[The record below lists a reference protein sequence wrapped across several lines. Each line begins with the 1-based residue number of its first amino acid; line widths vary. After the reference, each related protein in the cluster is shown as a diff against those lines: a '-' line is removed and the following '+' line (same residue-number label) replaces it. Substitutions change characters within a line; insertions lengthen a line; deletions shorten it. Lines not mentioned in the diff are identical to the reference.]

1 MSYLNDIYKI
11 LKLTRDNF
19 DYLPSIWAEENT
31 NELQKLTPWNVQF
44 NSCDWTIDLKPSQRK
59 KKIFYA
65 NFEEEKE
72 VIEKLVKNLQNLKDY
87 DGPTESKLRDVRA
100 KVKDAKSDQD
110 ILKIYEEHKIGNC
123 EEMAHYFF
131 LKIKELFE
139 KDLLEKKLEK
149 PEIKVINIS
158 NGNDHSM
165 VYIKYPN
172 GTVIIVDPLY
182 IKIYNSD
189 NPMIKIPYYSWAII
203 KDTHSLDEIF
213 SNMVSTAQFRMF
225 GGSIEWCVRYQ

>member
-1 MSYLNDIYKI
+1 MGSLFKLYFFMSYLNDIYKI

-44 NSCDWTIDLKPSQRK
+44 NSCDWTTDIKISVRK

-87 DGPTESKLRDVRA
+87 DGPIESKLIDVRA
-100 KVKDAKSDQD
+100 KVEDAKSDQD

-123 EEMAHYFF
+123 EEMAHYF
-131 LKIKELFE
+131 
-139 KDLLEKKLEK
+139 
-149 PEIKVINIS
+149 S
-158 NGNDHSM
+158 
-165 VYIKYPN
+165 
-172 GTVIIVDPLY
+172 
-182 IKIYNSD
+182 
-189 NPMIKIPYYSWAII
+189 
-203 KDTHSLDEIF
+203 
-213 SNMVSTAQFRMF
+213 
-225 GGSIEWCVRYQ
+225 

>member
-19 DYLPSIWAEENT
+19 DYSPSLWAEENT
-31 NELQKLTPWNVQF
+31 KEIQNLTPWNVQF
-44 NSCDWTIDLKPSQRK
+44 NSCDWTTDIKPSQRIK
-59 KKIFYA
+59 NFNA
-65 NFEEEKE
+65 NFEENKE
-72 VIEKLVKNLQNLKDY
+72 ALDKLKENLKNLKNY

-100 KVKDAKSDQD
+100 KVKDTKSDLD

-123 EEMAHYFF
+123 EEMTHYFF
-131 LKIKELFE
+131 LKIKELF
-139 KDLLEKKLEK
+139 EKKLEK

-165 VYIKYPN
+165 VYIKYPD